1 LGKAE
6 RSSGI
11 AFRTAAARADRFGR
25 STLFLYLQGMPM
37 TLTPQREP
45 ISDGARRV
53 ARTAVA
59 AGLVAALCAA
69 GPIPLA
75 YSADGPSPNSTAPAD
90 GTVKSAN
97 AKLGSDDADLLAE
110 AKADGDKNV
119 TMMIAT
125 APGQTEQVAA
135 KLDAVKGG
143 SVGRTYDKLGYVRAT
158 VPTAKADSAI
168 AAAAKLSSVHGIDLR
183 EEIPLDDPS
192 ASGSAKPAS
201 ATASYP
207 APGRKTPAE
216 NPYNPS
222 FETGAVDFV
231 RDHPKADGRGVTI
244 GILDSGVD
252 LGHPAL
258 QKTTTG
264 ERKIVDWVTATDPI
278 VDGDATWRPMVTSVS
293 GPAFTYG
300 GRTWTA
306 PAGSYQ
312 VSMFSEA
319 ATAGGDAKGD
329 ANRDGDTTDK
339 WGVLYDAAAG
349 TVRVDLNNNL
359 DFSDDAPMKPY
370 KDGYQI
376 GYFGTD
382 DPSTDV
388 VERQPFVVQ
397 IRKDVP
403 MDPFGG
409 DWVGKKAD
417 FVNIGVIESEHG
429 THVAGITSANGLFGG
444 RMNGAAPGAKIV
456 SSRACTWTGGCTNV
470 ALTEG
475 MIDLVVNRGVDIV
488 NMSIGSLPA
497 LNDGNNARAEL
508 YTRLIDTYGVQL
520 VISAGN
526 SGPGAN
532 TIGDPGLADK
542 VISVGAGISRATWA
556 ANYGSA
562 VEKKYAMMPF
572 SSRGPR
578 EDGGFT
584 PTLVAPG
591 AAINTTQT
599 WLPGAPVAEAGYSLP
614 AGYSML
620 QGTSMASPQATGA
633 SALLL
638 SAAKQKGIEL
648 EPADLRTA
656 LTSTAHHIKG
666 VQAYE
671 EGAGRIDIVD
681 AWDAIRD
688 GASAHDYTV
697 KAPVDTAI
705 DQALKTP
712 GFGTGLYDREG
723 GLKAGDK
730 KTYDVTITRT
740 SGTAK
745 AVRHDLRFE
754 NNAGDTFRIVGS
766 DEVELPLNQP
776 VTVKVRAHP
785 RSAGLKSAILEVDDP
800 RTEGVDKQILTTV
813 VVSEPVKYTYSASNT
828 VQRNSTQSYFVTVP
842 AGATSLE
849 VAIGGLKDK
858 SQTRFIA
865 IHPYGVP
872 VDNTSTPNCYNNY
885 LDGNGCKPDARSY
898 ANPQAG
904 VWEIEVESRR
914 TSPLLDNPYKLDVAV
929 YGAVFDPET
938 VTVPEAKVNA
948 PAAVSWKVT
957 NKLAAI
963 DGKPAGGPL
972 GSSKTARPAIKEG
985 ETQTTTVEVPAG
997 AKSLDVAIGNVSD
1010 ATADLDLT
1018 VYDASGAV
1026 VGQSADGDSE
1036 EAVSV
1041 ASPAAG
1047 TYTIEVA
1054 GYSVPSGSTAYDYR
1068 DVFFASSLGTVSV
1081 DGSTPVKLGTGDSAT
1096 VSASVTAAAAAPA
1109 GREFFG
1115 QVQLVNSRGT
1125 VAGIGNVKIEKV
1137 TP

>member
-1 LGKAE
+1 
-6 RSSGI
+6 
-11 AFRTAAARADRFGR
+11 
-25 STLFLYLQGMPM
+25 M
-37 TLTPQREP
+37 TLTPQRDP
-45 ISDGARRV
+45 ISGGARRV
-53 ARTAVA
+53 ARIAVA
-59 AGLVAALCAA
+59 AGLVAALSAA
-69 GPIPLA
+69 GPIPMA
-75 YSADGPSPNSTAPAD
+75 FSADGPSSTAPSD
-90 GTVKSAN
+90 GTVKSAHD
-97 AKLGSDDADLLAE
+97 KLGSDDADLLAE

-125 APGQTEQVAA
+125 APGQTEQVA
-135 KLDAVKGG
+135 KELDAVKGG

-158 VPTAKADSAI
+158 VPTGKADSAI

-192 ASGSAKPAS
+192 ASSSAKSSS
-201 ATASYP
+201 ATATYP
-207 APGRKTPAE
+207 APDKNTPAE

-231 RDHPKADGRGVTI
+231 KDHPKADGRGITI

-278 VDGDATWRPMVTSVS
+278 LDGDATWRPMVTSVS
-293 GPAFTYG
+293 GPTFTFG

-312 VSMFSEA
+312 VSTFKES
-319 ATAGGDAKGD
+319 ATTGGDAKGD
-329 ANRDGDTTDK
+329 ANRDGDTTDS

-349 TVRVDLNNNL
+349 TVRVDLNNNF
-359 DFSDDAPMKPY
+359 DFSDDEPMKPY

-382 DPSTDV
+382 NPATDV

-444 RMNGAAPGAKIV
+444 KMNGAAPGAKIV

-488 NMSIGSLPA
+488 NMSIGGLPA

-542 VISVGAGISRATWA
+542 VISVGATISRKTWA
-556 ANYGSA
+556 ANYGSV

-584 PTLVAPG
+584 PTLSAPG
-591 AAINTTQT
+591 ASINTTQT

-648 EPADLRTA
+648 KPAALRTA
-656 LTSTAHHIKG
+656 LTSTASHIKG

-671 EGAGRIDIVD
+671 EGAGLIDIVD
-681 AWDAIRD
+681 AWDSIRD

-697 KAPVDTAI
+697 KAPVDTAL

-723 GLKAGDK
+723 GLKAGQK

-740 SGTAK
+740 SGTDK
-745 AVRHDLRFE
+745 AVRHELQFE

-766 DEVELPLNQP
+766 DEVKLPLNQP
-776 VTVKVRAHP
+776 VTVKVQAKP

-800 RTEGVDKQILTTV
+800 RTEGIDKQILTTV
-813 VVSEPVKYTYSASNT
+813 VVSAPVKYTYSASNT

-842 AGATSLE
+842 QGAKSLE

-872 VDNTSTPNCYNNY
+872 VDNTSTPYCYNNY
-885 LDGNGCKPDARSY
+885 LDGNGCKPDVRSY
-898 ANPQAG
+898 ADPQAG

-929 YGAVFDPET
+929 YGAAFDPET
-938 VTVPEAKVNA
+938 VTVPEAKVGT

-957 NKLAAI
+957 NKLAAL
-963 DGKPAGGPL
+963 DGKLVGGPL
-972 GSSKTARPAIKEG
+972 GSSKTARPTIKEG

-1054 GYSVPSGSTAYDYR
+1054 GYAVPSGSTAYDYQ
-1068 DVFFASSLGTVSV
+1068 DVFFASSLGTVTV
-1081 DGSTPVKLGTGDSAT
+1081 DGSTPVKLGTGDSAS
-1096 VSASVTAAAAAPA
+1096 VSASVTAAAAAPE

-1115 QVQLVNSRGT
+1115 QVQLVNTKGT
-1125 VAGIGNVKIEKV
+1125 VAGTGSVKIEKV

>member
-1 LGKAE
+1 
-6 RSSGI
+6 
-11 AFRTAAARADRFGR
+11 
-25 STLFLYLQGMPM
+25 M
-37 TLTPQREP
+37 THTPEREP
-45 ISDGARRV
+45 IPGPRRLARI
-53 ARTAVA
+53 AVA
-59 AGLVAALCAA
+59 VGVVAALSAA
-69 GPIPLA
+69 GPIPMA
-75 YSADGPSPNSTAPAD
+75 FSADAPPTAAD
-90 GTVKSAN
+90 PGVKSAHD
-97 AKLGSDDADLLAE
+97 KLGSDDADLLAE
-110 AKADGDKNV
+110 AKAAGDKNV
-119 TMMIAT
+119 TMMVAT
-125 APGQTEQVAA
+125 APGKTEQVAQE
-135 KLDAVKGG
+135 LDAVKGG

-158 VPTAKADSAI
+158 VPTGRADAAI
-168 AAAAKLSSVHGIDLR
+168 AAAAKLSSVHAIDLR
-183 EEIPLDDPS
+183 QEIQLDDPAPS
-192 ASGSAKPAS
+192 ADTAKGAANAGTA
-201 ATASYP
+201 ATYP
-207 APGRKTPAE
+207 APGKNTPAA

-231 RDHPKADGRGVTI
+231 KEHPKADGRGITI

-278 VDGDATWRPMVTSVS
+278 VDSDQTWRPMVTAVS
-293 GPAFTYG
+293 GPSFSYG
-300 GRTWTA
+300 GSTWTA

-312 VSMFSEA
+312 ISTFKESY
-319 ATAGGDAKGD
+319 TTGGDAAGD
-329 ANRDGDTTDK
+329 ANRDGDTTDS

-349 TVRVDLNNNL
+349 TVTVDLNNNH
-359 DFSDDAPMKPY
+359 DFSDDTPMKPY

-382 DPSTDV
+382 NPATDV

-403 MDPFGG
+403 MDPYGG
-409 DWVGKKAD
+409 SWVGKKAD

-444 RMNGAAPGAKIV
+444 KMNGAAPGAKIV

-475 MIDLVVNRGVDIV
+475 MIDLVANRGVDIV
-488 NMSIGSLPA
+488 NMSIGGLPA

-542 VISVGAGISRATWA
+542 VISVGAGISKETWA

-562 VEKKYAMMPF
+562 VEKKYALLPF

-591 AAINTTQT
+591 ASINSTQT
-599 WLPGAPVAEAGYSLP
+599 WLPGGPVAEAGYSLP

-620 QGTSMASPQATGA
+620 QGTSMASPQAAGA

-638 SAAKQKGIEL
+638 SAAEQKGIAL
-648 EPADLRTA
+648 SPADLRTA

-666 VQAYE
+666 AQAYE

-688 GASAHDYTV
+688 EATAHDYTV

-705 DQALKTP
+705 DFALKTP

-723 GLKAGDK
+723 GLKAGQK

-740 SGTAK
+740 TGPDRALWHELNL
-745 AVRHDLRFE
+745 V
-754 NNAGDTFRIVGS
+754 NNAGDTFRIVG
-766 DEVELPLNQP
+766 DDRVKLPLNQP
-776 VTVKVRAHP
+776 VTVKVQAAP
-785 RSAGLKSAILEVDDP
+785 RSAGIKSAILEVDDP

-813 VVSEPVKYTYSASNT
+813 VVSTPVGYTVSASDS
-828 VQRNSTQSYFVTVP
+828 VQRNSTRSYFLNVP
-842 AGATSLE
+842 AGAKSLE
-849 VAIGGLKDK
+849 VAMSGLKDK

-872 VDNTSTPNCYNNY
+872 VDNTSTPFCYNNY
-885 LDGNGCKPDARSY
+885 LDGNGCRPDVRSY
-898 ANPQAG
+898 ADPQAG

-914 TSPLLDNPYKLDVAV
+914 TSPLLDNPYKLDVTV
-929 YGAVFDPET
+929 LGAAFDPET
-938 VTVPEAKVNA
+938 VTVPEAKVGS

-957 NKLAAI
+957 NKYAAL
-963 DGKPAGGPL
+963 DGKLVGGPL
-972 GSSKTARPAIKEG
+972 GSSKTARPSIKEG
-985 ETQTTTVEVPAG
+985 ETQTTTVTVPEG
-997 AKSLDVAIGNVSD
+997 AKSLDVAIGRASD
-1010 ATADLDLT
+1010 TAADLDLT
-1018 VYDASGAV
+1018 VYDASGTKVA
-1026 VGQSADGDSE
+1026 QSADGDSE
-1036 EAVSV
+1036 EAVSI

-1047 TYTIEVA
+1047 TYTVEVA
-1054 GYSVPSGSTAYDYR
+1054 GYSVPAGSTDYDYL
-1068 DVFFASSLGTVSV
+1068 DVFFSATLGSVTV
-1081 DGSTPVKLGTGDSAT
+1081 DGSAPVKLGTGDSAT
-1096 VSASVTAAAAAPA
+1096 VTGQVTAAAPAPE

-1115 QVQLVNSRGT
+1115 RVQLVNARGT
-1125 VAGIGNVKIEKV
+1125 VAGVGSVQIDKV